1 LEQEATMSLN
11 VSNLTVHHGAI
22 CAVNQVSIAVP
33 TGKLA
38 AIIGANGAGKTTLL
52 RALSGLNHP
61 TNGSVMWKGEKIVGL
76 KPEVLVRRGISHV
89 SEGKSVIPELTVR
102 ENLELGAIWRRN
114 AKESKESIDQVVAIF
129 PRLGERIQQ
138 RADTLSGGE
147 RQMLAIGRAIM
158 SKPQL
163 LLLDEPSL
171 GLAPLVVEQIFQTI
185 RDLTT
190 SMNLTVLLVEQ
201 NAMGALRIADL
212 GIVLNLGRVVAINHA
227 QALIDDPAVRAAY
240 LGY

>member
-1 LEQEATMSLN
+1 MTLKI
-11 VSNLTVHHGAI
+11 SNLTVNHGAI
-22 CAVNQVSIAVP
+22 CAINQVSLEVP

-38 AIIGANGAGKTTLL
+38 AIIGSNGAGKTTLL

-61 TNGSVMWKGEKIVGL
+61 TSGEISWMGNNVVGV
-76 KPEVLVRRGISHV
+76 KPEMLVRAGISHV
-89 SEGKSVIPELTVR
+89 SEGKSVVPELSVR
-102 ENLELGAIWRRN
+102 DNLELGAIWRRN
-114 AKESKESIDQVVAIF
+114 KKELQESIDHVISIF
-129 PRLGERIQQ
+129 PRLGERIEQ
-138 RADTLSGGE
+138 RSDTLSGGE

-171 GLAPLVVEQIFQTI
+171 GLTPLVVEQIFQTI
-185 RDLTT
+185 RELAN

-201 NAMGALRIADL
+201 NAMGALKIADI
-212 GIVLNLGRVVAINHA
+212 GIVLNLGKVVAANNA
-227 QALIDDPAVRAAY
+227 QTLIDDPAVRAAY

>member
-1 LEQEATMSLN
+1 MTLKI
-11 VSNLTVHHGAI
+11 SNLTVNHGAI
-22 CAVNQVSIAVP
+22 CAINQVSLEVP

-38 AIIGANGAGKTTLL
+38 AIIGSNGAGKTTLL

-61 TNGSVMWKGEKIVGL
+61 TSGEISWMGNNVVGV
-76 KPEVLVRRGISHV
+76 KPEMLVRAGISHV
-89 SEGKSVIPELTVR
+89 SEGKSVVPELSVR
-102 ENLELGAIWRRN
+102 DNLELGAIWRRN
-114 AKESKESIDQVVAIF
+114 KKELQESIDHVISIF
-129 PRLGERIQQ
+129 PRLGERIEQ
-138 RADTLSGGE
+138 RSDTLSGGE

-185 RDLTT
+185 RELAN

-201 NAMGALRIADL
+201 NAMGALKIADI
-212 GIVLNLGRVVAINHA
+212 GIVLNLGKVVAANNA
-227 QALIDDPAVRAAY
+227 TLIDDPAVRAAY

>member
-1 LEQEATMSLN
+1 MSLN

-22 CAVNQVSIAVP
+22 CAINQISLAVP

-38 AIIGANGAGKTTLL
+38 AIIGSNGAGKTTLL
-52 RALSGLNHP
+52 RTLSGLNKP
-61 TNGSVMWKGEKIVGL
+61 TSGTMNWMGESILGS
-76 KPEVLVRRGISHV
+76 KPEKLVRRGISHV
-89 SEGKSVIPELTVR
+89 SEGKSVVPELTVR
-102 ENLELGAIWRRN
+102 ENLELGAIWRRDKN
-114 AKESKESIDQVVAIF
+114 ELHDSLDQVVSIF

-138 RADTLSGGE
+138 RSDTLSGGE

-158 SKPQL
+158 AKPKL

-171 GLAPLVVEQIFQTI
+171 GLAPLVIEQIFQSI
-185 RDLTT
+185 RELTT
-190 SMNLTVLLVEQ
+190 SMQLTVLLVEQ
-201 NAMGALRIADL
+201 NAMGALKIADL
-212 GIVLNLGRVVAINHA
+212 GIVLNLGKVVAVNDA

>member
-89 SEGKSVIPELTVR
+89 SEGKSVIPELTVS

-114 AKESKESIDQVVAIF
+114 AKESKESIDQVVSIF

-212 GIVLNLGRVVAINHA
+212 GIVLNLGRVVAMNHA

>member
-1 LEQEATMSLN
+1 MSLN
-11 VSNLTVHHGAI
+11 GSNLTVHHGAI

-114 AKESKESIDQVVAIF
+114 AKESKESIDQVVSIF
-129 PRLGERIQQ
+129 PRLGERLQQ

-171 GLAPLVVEQIFQTI
+171 GLAPLVIEQIFQTI

-201 NAMGALRIADL
+201 NAMGALKIADL
-212 GIVLNLGRVVAINHA
+212 GIVLNLGRVVAMNHA

>member
-1 LEQEATMSLN
+1 MSLN

-61 TNGSVMWKGEKIVGL
+61 THGSVMWKGEKIVGL

-114 AKESKESIDQVVAIF
+114 AKESKESIDQVISIF

-171 GLAPLVVEQIFQTI
+171 GLAPLVIEQIFQTI

-201 NAMGALRIADL
+201 NAMGALKIADL
-212 GIVLNLGRVVAINHA
+212 GIVLNLGRVVAMNHA

>member
-1 LEQEATMSLN
+1 MSLN

-61 TNGSVMWKGEKIVGL
+61 TNGSVTWKGEKIVGL

-114 AKESKESIDQVVAIF
+114 AKESKESIDQVVSIF

-212 GIVLNLGRVVAINHA
+212 GIVLNLGRVVAVNHA

>member
-1 LEQEATMSLN
+1 MSLN

-22 CAVNQVSIAVP
+22 CAINQVSIAVP

-52 RALSGLNHP
+52 RTLSGLKDP
-61 TNGSVMWKGEKIVGL
+61 TDGSFMWKGERIVGL

-114 AKESKESIDQVVAIF
+114 AKESKESIDQVVSIF
-129 PRLGERIQQ
+129 PRLGERLQQ

-158 SKPQL
+158 AKPQL

-171 GLAPLVVEQIFQTI
+171 GLAPLVIEQIFQTI

-201 NAMGALRIADL
+201 NAMGALKIADL
-212 GIVLNLGRVVAINHA
+212 GIVLNLGRVVAMNHA

>member
-1 LEQEATMSLN
+1 MSLN

-22 CAVNQVSIAVP
+22 CAVNQVSLAVP

-61 TNGSVMWKGEKIVGL
+61 THGSVMWKGEKIVGM

-114 AKESKESIDQVVAIF
+114 AKESKESIDQVVSIF

-212 GIVLNLGRVVAINHA
+212 GIVLNLGKVVAINHA

>member
-1 LEQEATMSLN
+1 MSLN

-61 TNGSVMWKGEKIVGL
+61 TNGSVTWKGEKIVGL

-114 AKESKESIDQVVAIF
+114 AKESKESIDQVVSIF
-129 PRLGERIQQ
+129 PRLGERLQQ

-171 GLAPLVVEQIFQTI
+171 GLAPLVIEQIFQTI

-201 NAMGALRIADL
+201 NAMGALKIADL
-212 GIVLNLGRVVAINHA
+212 GIVLNLGKVVAMNHA

>member
-1 LEQEATMSLN
+1 MALN

-22 CAVNQVSIAVP
+22 CAINQLSFTVP

-38 AIIGANGAGKTTLL
+38 AIIGSNGAGKTTLL
-52 RALSGLNHP
+52 RTLSGLNHP
-61 TNGSVMWKGEKIVGL
+61 TQGEITWDGHSILGIKT
-76 KPEVLVRRGISHV
+76 EMLVRRGISHV
-89 SEGKSVIPELTVR
+89 SEGKSVVPELTVR

-114 AKESKESIDQVVAIF
+114 NKESKESIDHVVTIF
-129 PRLGERIQQ
+129 PRLGERIEQ
-138 RADTLSGGE
+138 RSDTLSGGE

-158 SKPQL
+158 SKPEL

-185 RDLTT
+185 RRLAD

-201 NAMGALRIADL
+201 NAMGALKIADL
-212 GIVLNLGRVVAINHA
+212 GIVLNLGKVVAANDA
-227 QALIDDPAVRAAY
+227 QSLIDDPAVRAAY

>member
-1 LEQEATMSLN
+1 MALN

-22 CAVNQVSIAVP
+22 CAINHLSFTVP

-38 AIIGANGAGKTTLL
+38 AIIGSNGAGKTTLL
-52 RALSGLNHP
+52 RTLSGLNHP
-61 TNGSVMWKGEKIVGL
+61 THGEVTWDGHSIMGNKA
-76 KPEVLVRRGISHV
+76 EMLVRRGISHV
-89 SEGKSVIPELTVR
+89 SEGKSVVPELTVR

-114 AKESKESIDQVVAIF
+114 NKESKESIDQVVTIF
-129 PRLGERIQQ
+129 PRLGERIEQ
-138 RADTLSGGE
+138 RSDTLSGGE

-158 SKPQL
+158 SKPKL

-185 RDLTT
+185 RELTN

-201 NAMGALRIADL
+201 NAMGALKIADL
-212 GIVLNLGRVVAINHA
+212 GIVLNLGKVVANNDA
-227 QALIDDPAVRAAY
+227 QVLIDDPAVRAAY